1 LIGITTD
8 IAMMYRMINVKPKY
22 QSLQRILWRKLGEPD
37 LKCFQL
43 STVTCTA
50 SASYQATRTLMQLVT
65 DEGEQFPLASEALE
79 LNSYLDDI
87 ITGANDLNSAVQ
99 VQDELI
105 SLLGKGG
112 FTLHKWHSNDQEVLS
127 RIPDEKRESCSFQFP
142 DGSFTLKT
150 LGLFWNPTSDVFQVT
165 VPNEIMN
172 IMKRN
177 ILSVISKIYDPLGL
191 VSVVVIKAKII
202 MQSLWKE
209 ELDWDSPVP
218 DHITI
223 AWNSFVETITL
234 LREIKVPRVIFHQ
247 DYDDFQCHGFADS
260 LTKAYG
266 CAIYL
271 RATNKSNKRSMV
283 RLICSKSRVAP
294 LKPTSLPRLELCAS
308 LLLARL
314 MQTVLRELH
323 MNVTSYNCWTDSTIA
338 LSWIQSH
345 PARWNVFVA
354 NRVVEIQDLTDK
366 RSWRHVLSTDNPA
379 DLVSR
384 GLTSKSLDRCS
395 LWWEAP
401 AWLSKPEELWQTT
414 QMSTKVI
421 DLPEKKVVSHS
432 TIVKSTNKSYL
443 LEKLHSFSK

>member
-1 LIGITTD
+1 
-8 IAMMYRMINVKPKY
+8 
-22 QSLQRILWRKLGEPD
+22 
-37 LKCFQL
+37 
-43 STVTCTA
+43 
-50 SASYQATRTLMQLVT
+50 MQLVT
-65 DEGEQFPLASEALE
+65 DEGEQFPLASKDLE
-79 LNSYLDDI
+79 LNSYVDDI
-87 ITGANDLNSAVQ
+87 ITGANDLSSAVQ

-112 FTLHKWHSNDQEVLS
+112 FILHKWHSNNQGVLN
-127 RIPDEKRESCSFQFP
+127 RISDEKRESCNFQFP
-142 DGSFTLKT
+142 DGSSTLKT

-165 VPNEIMN
+165 VPGEIMN
-172 IMKRN
+172 
-177 ILSVISKIYDPLGL
+177 ISKIYDPLGL

-234 LREIKVPRVIFHQ
+234 LREVKIPRVIFHQ

-260 LTKAYG
+260 STKAYG

-271 RATNKSNKRSMV
+271 RATNKSNKTSMV

-314 MQTVLRELH
+314 MQTALRELH
-323 MNVTSYNCWTDSTIA
+323 MTVTSHICWTDSTIA
-338 LSWIQSH
+338 LSWIQSD
-345 PARWNVFVA
+345 PAWWNVFVA
-354 NRVVEIQDLTDK
+354 NRVAEIQDLTDK
-366 RSWRHVLSTDNPA
+366 RSWRHVSSTDNPA
-379 DLVSR
+379 VLVSR

-395 LWWEAP
+395 LWWED
-401 AWLSKPEELWQTT
+401 LHGYRNQKNCGKPPKCLR
-414 QMSTKVI
+414 
-421 DLPEKKVVSHS
+421 
-432 TIVKSTNKSYL
+432 
-443 LEKLHSFSK
+443 KL

>member
-209 ELDWDSPVP
+209 ELD
-218 DHITI
+218 
-223 AWNSFVETITL
+223 
-234 LREIKVPRVIFHQ
+234 
-247 DYDDFQCHGFADS
+247 
-260 LTKAYG
+260 
-266 CAIYL
+266 
-271 RATNKSNKRSMV
+271 
-283 RLICSKSRVAP
+283 
-294 LKPTSLPRLELCAS
+294 
-308 LLLARL
+308 
-314 MQTVLRELH
+314 
-323 MNVTSYNCWTDSTIA
+323 
-338 LSWIQSH
+338 
-345 PARWNVFVA
+345 
-354 NRVVEIQDLTDK
+354 
-366 RSWRHVLSTDNPA
+366 
-379 DLVSR
+379 
-384 GLTSKSLDRCS
+384 
-395 LWWEAP
+395 
-401 AWLSKPEELWQTT
+401 
-414 QMSTKVI
+414 
-421 DLPEKKVVSHS
+421 
-432 TIVKSTNKSYL
+432 
-443 LEKLHSFSK
+443 